1 MNETLTRSIYT
12 SATVII
18 VLVILFFFGPETLR
32 GFMLAMI
39 FGAVVGTYSS
49 IAIAAPMLYDIIRS
63 RENEILA
70 YRDPNKSEEF

>member
-39 FGAVVGTYSS
+39 FGDFVGTYSS

-63 RENEILA
+63 RESEILA

>member
-1 MNETLTRSIYT
+1 
-12 SATVII
+12 
-18 VLVILFFFGPETLR
+18 
-32 GFMLAMI
+32 MLAMI

>member
-1 MNETLTRSIYT
+1 
-12 SATVII
+12 
-18 VLVILFFFGPETLR
+18 
-32 GFMLAMI
+32 MLAMI

-63 RENEILA
+63 RESEILA